1 MNRELVRINQLLKE
15 KLIQISRNK
24 DILDDEKL
32 MVQP

>member
-32 MVQP
+32 MV